1 MVGERIRSR
10 WTTMYIFLICLVYTI
25 YIMRVFVSN
34 LSLKIWN
41 YIVFIFPKSFKI
53 LFLTFLFI
61 LNPYLTSRWWITT
74 IYDKDEVYDCLY
86 QKALRLFIKKPHF
99 SGLVLNI
106 NKVSVRRSL
115 KWDHTTAASIKR
127 LNVNRQHH
135 KNLQNFVL
143 FFSHL
148 RLPQA
153 SYKSEN
159 VIVFRRSTVSYKS
172 VVGMY

>member
-1 MVGERIRSR
+1 MYFIVGERIRSW
-10 WTTMYIFLICLVYTI
+10 WTTI
-25 YIMRVFVSN
+25 YIFFIYHSYF
-34 LSLKIWN
+34 LS
-41 YIVFIFPKSFKI
+41 VIFLQKYEITLFLFSPKSFKM
-53 LFLTFLFI
+53 LFWTFLFI
-61 LNPYLTSRWWITT
+61 LKPYLTSRWWITT
-74 IYDKDEVYDCLY
+74 IYNKDEVYDCLY
-86 QKALRLFIKKPHF
+86 QNVLRLFIKKPHF
-99 SGLVLNI
+99 SDLVLNI